1 MGFNFETITQAHE
14 TAIRAMAWT
23 NNDQWLATGDHQGYV
38 KYWQQNLN
46 NVHMFQAH
54 KDTAVRAISFSPTD
68 RKFATA
74 SDDSTVRI
82 WDFLDTGGSALK
94 SARRWNA
101 AIFWPERAFLGQN
114 ARFCGN
120 LGAKG
125 ALLVQKNSFSTV

>member
-94 SARRWNA
+94 
-101 AIFWPERAFLGQN
+101 L
-114 ARFCGN
+114 
-120 LGAKG
+120 K
-125 ALLVQKNSFSTV
+125 SFSA